1 MKTNFNETKHFAL
14 TATYIC
20 HFCVQQNEYSLRRF
34 SVPRILRCPAIIIFF
49 RRLLVISGF
58 GRNLGLTHLALMSYF
73 YGSDARQDELRLSQ
87 TALLWISKVWGYDHV
102 CSWCSAKK
110 TRKSQ
115 INQTHFIAGQHWS
128 KKAGNWTPTCI
139 AAAYRQLPSLS
150 IKGKI
155 TERWF
160 AETASIFS

>member
-1 MKTNFNETKHFAL
+1 MLQDITIKLSFSFLILLFSRKLRSHFSISVSVSLTLHSLKEMKTNFNETKHFAL

-49 RRLLVISGF
+49 PRLLVISGF

-87 TALLWISKVWGYDHV
+87 TALL
-102 CSWCSAKK
+102 
-110 TRKSQ
+110 
-115 INQTHFIAGQHWS
+115 
-128 KKAGNWTPTCI
+128 
-139 AAAYRQLPSLS
+139 
-150 IKGKI
+150 
-155 TERWF
+155 
-160 AETASIFS
+160 